1 MAAFARRST
10 PPCAAWAAIAV
21 ESLIDADTLA
31 LVAAAIDRATLLR
44 LMTLFIEDTDG
55 RLERLQS
62 LAAAGDLARL
72 AQEAHALKGSAAS
85 MGAAA
90 IADAAGEL
98 EQRAWHGRGDWQGS
112 VAALRAVAERSYPS
126 LLGWCERSA

>member
-1 MAAFARRST
+1 
-10 PPCAAWAAIAV
+10 
-21 ESLIDADTLA
+21 
-31 LVAAAIDRATLLR
+31 
-44 LMTLFIEDTDG
+44 MTVFVEDTNR
-55 RLERLQS
+55 RLARLQS
-62 LAAAGDLARL
+62 LAGARDLARL

-98 EQRAWHGRGDWQGS
+98 EQRAQRGAGDWQAS
-112 VAALRAVAERSYPS
+112 VADLRAVAERSYPS